1 MKIAFAL
8 LSGLALTAC
17 VSSGGPRQAVT
28 EVTFSSQSTNALF
41 GYDET
46 LVQVVAPRDMSKVIS
61 IIEPQSGVPCQL
73 QGANFT
79 ANFRTPGKVLLPDYG
94 NLSKP
99 VTVTCTYQGI
109 TRSVTANAF
118 DATRAEAVA
127 NATGDQEDTT
137 LSGALS
143 GALAGALAGA
153 VVGRD
158 RKGQNDWKYPT
169 ITVNYQSMETR

>member
-28 EVTFSSQSTNALF
+28 EVTFSSQSPNALF

-73 QGANFT
+73 RGANFT
-79 ANFRTPGKVLLPDYG
+79 ASFRTPGKVLLPDYG

-99 VTVTCTYQGI
+99 VTVSCTYQGI
-109 TRSVTANAF
+109 ARSVTANAF
-118 DATRAEAVA
+118 DATAEQAGREMAGENPGLGGMVF
-127 NATGDQEDTT
+127 
-137 LSGALS
+137 GALEQRRV
-143 GALAGALAGA
+143 AK
-153 VVGRD
+153 D
-158 RKGQNDWKYPT
+158 RRGQNDWKYPT

>member
-1 MKIAFAL
+1 
-8 LSGLALTAC
+8 
-17 VSSGGPRQAVT
+17 
-28 EVTFSSQSTNALF
+28 
-41 GYDET
+41 
-46 LVQVVAPRDMSKVIS
+46 MSKVIS
-61 IIEPQSGVPCQL
+61 IIEPHSGAPCQL

-79 ANFRTPGKVLLPDYG
+79 ANFKMPGKVLLPDYG
-94 NLSKP
+94 SLSKP

-137 LSGALS
+137 ISGALS

-153 VVGRD
+153 GGWAR
-158 RKGQNDWKYPT
+158 P
-169 ITVNYQSMETR
+169 